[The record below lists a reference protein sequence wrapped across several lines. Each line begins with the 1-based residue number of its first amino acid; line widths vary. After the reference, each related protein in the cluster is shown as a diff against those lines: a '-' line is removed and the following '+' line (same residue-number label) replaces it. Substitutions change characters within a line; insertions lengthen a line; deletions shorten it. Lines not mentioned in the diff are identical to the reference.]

1 MTMSWVNPWLF
12 GPGALAPGDWLGL
25 FTHFAML
32 SLLAVGGA
40 ITTVPDMHRVVV
52 VQHGWLSDA
61 EFTGSVAL
69 AQAAPGP
76 NVLFVAVIG
85 FNIGGLAGV
94 LVTMLGTL
102 LPSTT
107 LALYATRLGE
117 RHRKARSVRAFT
129 SGLAPLTIGLLI
141 ASGWVLLEPLRS
153 TVDSTRLWAGW
164 LLVAATVT
172 LMWRTKLSPL
182 WPIAAGALAGGAGVV

>member
-1 MTMSWVNPWLF
+1 
-12 GPGALAPGDWLGL
+12 
-25 FTHFAML
+25 FTML

-52 VQHGWLSDA
+52 VERGWLSDVQ
-61 EFTGSVAL
+61 FTGSVAL

-85 FNIGGLAGV
+85 FNVGGLAGV

-107 LALYATRLGE
+107 LALYATRLG
-117 RHRKARSVRAFT
+117 HRYREARGVRAFT
-129 SGLAPLTIGLLI
+129 SGLAPLTIGLLV
-141 ASGWVLLEPLRS
+141 ATGWILLEPLRS
-153 TVDSTRLWAGW
+153 TPDSARLIGGVLLGAGTVA
-164 LLVAATVT
+164 LMLVG
-172 LMWRTKLSPL
+172 RLSPL
-182 WPIAAGALAGGAGVV
+182 WPIAAGALAGIAGLV